1 ELVGLSERLSAPLAL
16 SDPNCGPL
24 LDQLLSI
31 EPVRVAQPS
40 QLYTT
45 HLVTLIWRLGPELIR
60 IGLFDL
66 DRWYHA
72 QLPTCIRSDNSF
84 FAVFDASVPREN
96 IKTLNGHLISSSLTS
111 FWSRIASRDRQ
122 FAALYEVS
130 DPENVHARTTHHSLY
145 GASVSNPVPEVCLR
159 PSALSF
165 EFFLGWAPTDEH
177 RSDPGGIVLLRF
189 ASRQEACLLSLSNY
203 YTLADDKNNNNINK
217 SSIAPSRRFD
227 ITDWLSEAWVTG
239 LLESPGL
246 DPLDEE
252 DLERLLQ
259 FAQDTANPRSKQ
271 SVDEQEAEC
280 VGFRLA
286 FGEDL
291 DATVV
296 HELDDLLSNSVKSE
310 LSDLTRPSKRMK
322 TVPSHSDATTDKLK
336 PHLSR
341 VVLNPAWVLM
351 ANCLLEH
358 SHLPALKSLNQI
370 AHGAGAS
377 SPSNPE
383 FLCIWLWLR
392 FRRLKCRFDRL
403 TGPLFDTAAVQSA
416 SSFSVSTHLDAQ
428 ELGAL
433 LYQVQQLT
441 VLGRHWF
448 EREHPSAGSHNIRPS
463 CCGAIETFASYARLV
478 AFLCRLGLL
487 PQSHET
493 QSDVDLGE
501 WLTSTS
507 NINSLLLPYH
517 AGLFDQVIW
526 QMRFRGDSTL
536 DNDEQHFDEEGRC
549 KLVLANA
556 LLHAC
561 LSDPSNSDRHDGTD
575 SWSIWC
581 EQEEA
586 ATGHRKSPS
595 YPPRRLQSL
604 CALWQLPSS
613 PDSYRARLGLLGFL
627 LCDATAVAA
636 FARKNA
642 SSAVH
647 DLQTA
652 NPHML
657 AVKLC
662 RHVLLLLTKEFPTIR
677 PLLPTIFLLWLL
689 DRGFFKE
696 SLMPQ
701 LRTYVTSATVGY
713 HSHLP
718 GRLVTLFPNQHE
730 LVGNYLKSCNQA
742 DVWDHLKRC
751 LQLDSPTNTGRSTCS
766 SALRKD
772 LTDDFRATGAPFLA
786 LSKLRRSM
794 LRLETFR
801 TDDDVDS
808 DLFDK
813 AHSMARGAFIRLAEA
828 CRRAGRL
835 GDLVNLDLSPSE
847 ARILFDHYKKTGQ
860 HVVVFHCLLARK
872 QYKSALQLY
881 AEYRQLK
888 RTNSE
893 SHSNELDVLYKLL
906 IESLPE
912 HHEDPV
918 EFVDGVCERLPEA
931 LTCTFPDEE
940 TELKAPFI
948 GIAYRRDSAVPCPL
962 TVSKREQ
969 TYKPTRKRDFSALS
983 HHNDAVQW
991 DTFDATPITFGQHG
1005 IHQQKGSQ
1013 LLDNSNKI
1021 SSEFWETFQE
1031 LESLHRSCNL
1041 TSDYATLNSF
1051 LNDSM
1056 AIGSRPSGW
1065 MPEKTSKDNK
1075 TDRLFKCIYTPP
1087 PNRLKNRREP
1097 VDDHLSKSSTSRRR
1111 LSTRGSFRAA
1121 VATSREI
1128 RTPVSILK
1136 SPGSKSSII
1145 TNRPDSVAIP
1155 VWSPSK
1161 TVDTSV
1167 DSHALNATLDDD
1179 ADVTLNL
1186 STIRPSSTSLSAT
1199 PIVHPVSKESRSTT
1213 TTTTIF
1219 TFSAPQHLS
1228 TASPNPPSFSQLRS
1242 ESEFQFAMPV
1252 APLVSIDRCA
1262 SDDVSSQQNLDSPSV
1277 LPAKLES
1284 ASCDTDDDMELT
1296 ATWSAAEKTI
1306 VRESSPVCSE
1316 CVSTS
1321 ESSPKPSSILPSEG
1335 YPSKT
1340 SPRSSGSDVSGVRGA
1355 ETLKDEPGQSGNDS
1369 MDLDDT
1375 GSVISST
1382 DGSSFSSET
1391 PRRSGRRVRA
1401 PKRYD
1406 PSKF

>member
-1 ELVGLSERLSAPLAL
+1 AHAKLYHLTYLHRYEEPNNASGDSTYRYQELVGLSERLSVPLAL

-31 EPVRVAQPS
+31 EPVRAAQSS

-45 HLVTLIWRLGPELIR
+45 HLATLTWRLGPELIR
-60 IGLFDL
+60 VGLFDL

-84 FAVFDASVPREN
+84 FAVFDASLPREN

-130 DPENVHARTTHHSLY
+130 DPENVHTRISHHSLY
-145 GASVSNPVPEVCLR
+145 SASVSNPVPEVCLR

-203 YTLADDKNNNNINK
+203 YTLADDKKSNNISK
-217 SSIAPSRRFD
+217 SNIVPSRRFD

-259 FAQDTANPRSKQ
+259 FAQDTANLRSRQ
-271 SVDEQEAEC
+271 STGEQEAEC

-291 DATVV
+291 DATVI
-296 HELDDLLSNSVKSE
+296 HELDDLLPDSVESE
-310 LSDLTRPSKRMK
+310 VSDLTRPSKRMK
-322 TVPSHSDATTDKLK
+322 TLSSHSDSNIDKLK
-336 PHLSR
+336 PRLSR
-341 VVLNPAWVLM
+341 VVLNPAWVLLT
-351 ANCLLEH
+351 NCLLEH
-358 SHLPALKSLNQI
+358 SHLPALKCLDQI

-377 SPSNPE
+377 SPCNPE

-392 FRRLKCRFDRL
+392 FRRLKYRFDRL
-403 TGPLFDTAAVQSA
+403 TNPLFESTAVQSA
-416 SSFSVSTHLDAQ
+416 SSFSVSTHVDAQ

-448 EREHPSAGSHNIRPS
+448 ERDHPSAGSHIIRPS
-463 CCGAIETFASYARLV
+463 CCSAIETFASYARLV

-487 PQSHET
+487 PQAHGT
-493 QSDVDLGE
+493 QSDLDPGE
-501 WLTSTS
+501 WVPSSS

-526 QMRFRGDSTL
+526 QMRFRGDSAL
-536 DNDEQHFDEEGRC
+536 DNDEQHFDEEGKC

-556 LLHAC
+556 LLHAS
-561 LSDPSNSDRHDGTD
+561 LSNPSNSDHHDGTD
-575 SWSIWC
+575 NWSIWC

-586 ATGHRKSPS
+586 ATGHRNSPS

-636 FARKNA
+636 FARKNT

-647 DLQTA
+647 DPPVT

-677 PLLPTIFLLWLL
+677 PLLPSLFLLWLL

-701 LRTYVTSATVGY
+701 LRTYVTTATVGS

-718 GRLVTLFPNQHE
+718 GRLVSLFPNQHE

-742 DVWDHLKRC
+742 DVWNHLKQWF
-751 LQLDSPTNTGRSTCS
+751 QLDSPTNTGRKQSTCP

-772 LTDDFRATGAPFLA
+772 LTDDFRATGAPFLS
-786 LSKLRRSM
+786 LSKLRRNM

-813 AHSMARGAFIRLAEA
+813 AQTMARDAFIRLAEA

-835 GDLVNLDLSPSE
+835 GDLVNLDLSPTE
-847 ARILFDHYKKTGQ
+847 ARILFDHYKNTGQ
-860 HVVVFHCLLARK
+860 YVVLFHCLLARK
-872 QYKSALQLY
+872 QYK
-881 AEYRQLK
+881 
-888 RTNSE
+888 
-893 SHSNELDVLYKLL
+893 
-906 IESLPE
+906 
-912 HHEDPV
+912 
-918 EFVDGVCERLPEA
+918 
-931 LTCTFPDEE
+931 
-940 TELKAPFI
+940 
-948 GIAYRRDSAVPCPL
+948 
-962 TVSKREQ
+962 
-969 TYKPTRKRDFSALS
+969 
-983 HHNDAVQW
+983 
-991 DTFDATPITFGQHG
+991 
-1005 IHQQKGSQ
+1005 
-1013 LLDNSNKI
+1013 
-1021 SSEFWETFQE
+1021 
-1031 LESLHRSCNL
+1031 
-1041 TSDYATLNSF
+1041 
-1051 LNDSM
+1051 
-1056 AIGSRPSGW
+1056 
-1065 MPEKTSKDNK
+1065 
-1075 TDRLFKCIYTPP
+1075 
-1087 PNRLKNRREP
+1087 
-1097 VDDHLSKSSTSRRR
+1097 
-1111 LSTRGSFRAA
+1111 
-1121 VATSREI
+1121 
-1128 RTPVSILK
+1128 
-1136 SPGSKSSII
+1136 
-1145 TNRPDSVAIP
+1145 
-1155 VWSPSK
+1155 
-1161 TVDTSV
+1161 
-1167 DSHALNATLDDD
+1167 
-1179 ADVTLNL
+1179 
-1186 STIRPSSTSLSAT
+1186 
-1199 PIVHPVSKESRSTT
+1199 
-1213 TTTTIF
+1213 
-1219 TFSAPQHLS
+1219 
-1228 TASPNPPSFSQLRS
+1228 
-1242 ESEFQFAMPV
+1242 
-1252 APLVSIDRCA
+1252 
-1262 SDDVSSQQNLDSPSV
+1262 
-1277 LPAKLES
+1277 
-1284 ASCDTDDDMELT
+1284 
-1296 ATWSAAEKTI
+1296 
-1306 VRESSPVCSE
+1306 
-1316 CVSTS
+1316 
-1321 ESSPKPSSILPSEG
+1321 
-1335 YPSKT
+1335 
-1340 SPRSSGSDVSGVRGA
+1340 
-1355 ETLKDEPGQSGNDS
+1355 
-1369 MDLDDT
+1369 
-1375 GSVISST
+1375 
-1382 DGSSFSSET
+1382 
-1391 PRRSGRRVRA
+1391 
-1401 PKRYD
+1401 
-1406 PSKF
+1406 